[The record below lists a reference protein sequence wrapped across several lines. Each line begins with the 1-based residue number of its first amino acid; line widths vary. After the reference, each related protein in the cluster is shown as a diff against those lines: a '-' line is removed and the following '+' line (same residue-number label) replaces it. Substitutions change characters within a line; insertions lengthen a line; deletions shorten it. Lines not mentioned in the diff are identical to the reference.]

1 MFGDVL
7 EDFTDEI
14 LELLQAL
21 KAEKASV
28 VDLGGSRFR
37 RKGILRHPAK
47 SGGEV

>member
-21 KAEKASV
+21 KAEIASV
-28 VDLGGSRFR
+28 VDLGGES
-37 RKGILRHPAK
+37 I
-47 SGGEV
+47 